1 MVAHKKHVNN
11 KTIFSGIYMQQKSLF
26 DPQNILDNISYENIF
41 DKKFD
46 EKYVS
51 EELSEYF
58 IRFNSDDN
66 SFN

>member
-1 MVAHKKHVNN
+1 
-11 KTIFSGIYMQQKSLF
+11 MQQKSLF

-66 SFN
+66 SFNAKKISRTRSISSN